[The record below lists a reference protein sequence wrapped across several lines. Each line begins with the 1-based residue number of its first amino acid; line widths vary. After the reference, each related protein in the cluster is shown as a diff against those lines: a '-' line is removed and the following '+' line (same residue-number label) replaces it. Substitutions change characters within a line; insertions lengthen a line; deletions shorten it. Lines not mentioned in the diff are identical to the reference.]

1 MDKSKV
7 WGHTQLAMLYFPGI
21 LPKSASA
28 QLSLWIKR
36 DEELLDDLT
45 KAGYRKGQR
54 MFTPRQVEILVGH
67 LGDPETWNIR

>member
-45 KAGYRKGQR
+45 KAGYRKG
-54 MFTPRQVEILVGH
+54 
-67 LGDPETWNIR
+67 